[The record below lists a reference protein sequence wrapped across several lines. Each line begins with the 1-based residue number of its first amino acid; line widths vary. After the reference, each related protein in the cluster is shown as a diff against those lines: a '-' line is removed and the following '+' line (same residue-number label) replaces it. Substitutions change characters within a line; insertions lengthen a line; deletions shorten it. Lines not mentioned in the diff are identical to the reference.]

1 MPAVVVVPIGFVS
14 DHMEVIYD
22 LDVVAAK
29 RAAAA
34 GIELVRASTP
44 GIDPEFVSMVREL
57 IEEASIRR
65 GRAERWVRWACA
77 RTCARAAASDR

>member
-14 DHMEVIYD
+14 DHMEVIND

-34 GIELVRASTP
+34 GIELVRAATP
-44 GIDPEFVSMVREL
+44 GVDPEFVSMVREL
-57 IEEASIRR
+57 IEERLDPR
-65 GRAERWVRWACA
+65 DRAEHWVRWACA

>member
-14 DHMEVIYD
+14 DHMEVIND

-34 GIELVRASTP
+34 GIELVRAATP
-44 GIDPEFVSMVREL
+44 GVDPEFVSMVREL
-57 IEEASIRR
+57 IEERLDPSRPRR
-65 GRAERWVRWACA
+65 ALGSLGVRPDVCPG
-77 RTCARAAASDR
+77 CCE